1 MHISFRTNDDD
12 GDTQKTQKNGF
23 SLACSTL
30 KNHQIRWLI
39 FGMKIIIII
48 KTTKSK
54 KNPVSGYYPSL
65 KLELL
70 VQLVQCNNAWKLCNL
85 SSLIEF
91 FPIQLES
98 H

>member
-1 MHISFRTNDDD
+1 M
-12 GDTQKTQKNGF
+12 
-23 SLACSTL
+23 
-30 KNHQIRWLI
+30 
-39 FGMKIIIII
+39 III
-48 KTTKSK
+48 KKTKSK
-54 KNPVSGYYPSL
+54 KKPVSGYYPSL